1 LLSFFFSQELQYFP
15 FSRIVYH
22 QILNRYHQK
31 APTNW
36 IAVTTAFLF
45 FVILILVGYIL
56 YGAGNH
62 IVKVED
68 DFHEMQELKVR
79 AESAHV
85 AKSQV
90 IFLTYCY
97 HGLLF

>member
-1 LLSFFFSQELQYFP
+1 LSTDDG
-15 FSRIVYH
+15 YH

-36 IAVTTAFLF
+36 IALTTAFLF
-45 FVILILVGYIL
+45 FVILFLVGYIL
-56 YGAGNH
+56 YSAGNH

-79 AESAHV
+79 AEAADV

-90 IFLTYCY
+90 IFLACCY
-97 HGLLF
+97 HSSLFPGLLADHN